1 MRQWGEEEEKVPF
14 WPLSPESGCQVGGS
28 ILDSKEK
35 SGLLKPIGR
44 QHYSRSFMR
53 SKTKLEKVKR
63 KRTGHKAKS

>member
-14 WPLSPESGCQVGGS
+14 WPLSPESRCQVGGS

-35 SGLLKPIGR
+35 SGLLQSIGR
-44 QHYSRSFMR
+44 QHYLGSFMR

-63 KRTGHKAKS
+63 KWTGHKAKS